1 MWLWIVWWQIF
12 DWGNCICSWGWAF
25 PLWLATILMMFLN
38 GVVQMCVQVRYSL
51 LLLFQHKN
59 WHLINGWGW
68 CGLVEEENNLY
79 FGYIFKNRWFLSL
92 GFILNQFWDIWEFLD
107 PWREVSLERPPLGS
121 SVHCWDWN
129 VNQERDSE
137 SGDRR
142 NTTWKQSQPGTSGVL
157 LPNTDHLLS
166 KIRCFSSES

>member
-1 MWLWIVWWQIF
+1 MWVSGGGEQFILWIIF
-12 DWGNCICSWGWAF
+12 C
-25 PLWLATILMMFLN
+25 
-38 GVVQMCVQVRYSL
+38 
-51 LLLFQHKN
+51 
-59 WHLINGWGW
+59 
-68 CGLVEEENNLY
+68 
-79 FGYIFKNRWFLSL
+79 IFKNRWFLSL

-142 NTTWKQSQPGTSGVL
+142 NTTWKQSQPGASGVL
-157 LPNTDHLLS
+157 LPDTDHLLR
-166 KIRCFSSES
+166 KIKGFKNSSWNVRRVLAWDWFVILMNVYQSDLRNPKVCVEMSLTVKNSSSES